1 MIKPWLFEFFPE
13 LGNAQNAPPPAAID
27 QYFRRYLDL
36 WTRDEALGFE
46 GIFFSE
52 HHFGRSYSPSPNLLI
67 AAMASRTRKM
77 RLGVMGVVLPY
88 YHPARVVEEMGM
100 LDNLTGGRLEI
111 GTALG
116 IPQELS
122 RLHLSPAEARE
133 RNDEILEVLDQWLE
147 HDAVSHRGKH
157 FDLSELRLV
166 PRPLQQP
173 APPKWTTVMGA
184 DGARRAARRRSKICT
199 GFSATAMVKDVFDA
213 FREEARAAGFQP
225 GPEWLGLRRRIS
237 LGTTIDEARRS
248 ASAASERLRAYV
260 AEDQRF
266 NVSSSAVP
274 DAPTKGDKF
283 RISDDEFITGTP
295 KEVAQNIV
303 DQCRTTGTGNFLAVL
318 HWSAPFEEVQAA
330 HEMYG
335 REVIPLLR
343 KASL

>member
-13 LGNAQNAPPPAAID
+13 LGNQQNVPSAGEVD

-67 AAMASRTRKM
+67 AAMASRTSKL

-122 RLHLSPAEARE
+122 RLHISPAEARE
-133 RNDEILEVLDQWLE
+133 RNDEIADILDQWLE
-147 HDAVSHRGKH
+147 HEVVSHRGKH
-157 FDLSELRLV
+157 FELSELRLL
-166 PRPLQQP
+166 PRPLQRP

-184 DGARRAARRRSKICT
+184 DGARRAARRRSKVCT
-199 GFSATAMVKDVFDA
+199 GFSATETVKGVFDA
-213 FREEARAAGFQP
+213 FREEAQAAGLKA
-225 GPEWLGLRRRIS
+225 GPDWLGLRRRVS
-237 LGTTIDEARRS
+237 LGTTVDEARRS
-248 ASAASERLRAYV
+248 AATASERLRAYV
-260 AEDQRF
+260 AEDHRF
-266 NVSSSAVP
+266 NPAANVP
-274 DAPTKGDKF
+274 DAPAQTGAF
-283 RISDDEFITGTP
+283 RISDDEFVTGTP
-295 KEVAQNIV
+295 KEVAQNIIH
-303 DQCRTTGTGNFLAVL
+303 QCRTTGAGHFLAVL
-318 HWSAPFEEVQAA
+318 HWSAPFDEVQAA
-330 HEMYG
+330 HEMFG

-343 KASL
+343 SN